1 MHIQDIHVRKWL
13 QERME
18 PRLNRPNLQLRQKM
32 RILMVLHYA
41 ELFEKFLQT
50 KYQGQKRF
58 SLEGAET
65 LIPVL
70 DAMVEKA
77 GELGAREIVI
87 GMAHRG
93 RLNVLTNILRKPYL
107 DVFGEFE
114 DVYAPE
120 TIDGD
125 GDVKYH
131 LGFSS
136 DYETAKGHSIHLS
149 LSPNPSHLEA
159 VNPVVEGRTRAKQQL
174 FNDTERV
181 HGIPLL
187 IHGDAAIAG
196 QGLVAETLNLSNLA
210 GYKTGGTLHVVI
222 NNQIGFTTAPSDL
235 RSTTY
240 CTDVAKMIQAP
251 IFHVNAEDPEAAVYL
266 AELAV
271 EFRQT
276 FKRDV
281 FIDLNCYRRYGHNE
295 TDNPSF
301 TQPLLYAKIK
311 TRPTVVKIYEDQ
323 LQQQGDLKPEE
334 TAAIEERFQHKL
346 RKAQDEVRDAPLK
359 KRGMPGF
366 TGRWSGL
373 RPRANAPA

>member
-1 MHIQDIHVRKWL
+1 MTPTFATRWNMGAIEDAYQRWRQDPAAVDEQWRAFFEGFELAGRSPATVDASAQLAIYRLVDAYRDLGHLLAHQDPLTDCRLAHPLLELSEFGLTSADLDRQFDAIPFLGLSHGPLRELIAALRETYCRTIGVEYMHIQDLRVRQWL

-18 PRLNRPNLQLRQKM
+18 PRLNRPNLPLRQKM

-70 DAMVEKA
+70 DAMVEKSA
-77 GELGAREIVI
+77 ELGAREIVI

-93 RLNVLTNILRKPYL
+93 RLNVLTNILRKPYG

-136 DYETAKGHSIHLS
+136 DYETAKGHTIHLS

-159 VNPVVEGRTRAKQQL
+159 VDPVVEGRT
-174 FNDTERV
+174 
-181 HGIPLL
+181 
-187 IHGDAAIAG
+187 
-196 QGLVAETLNLSNLA
+196 
-210 GYKTGGTLHVVI
+210 
-222 NNQIGFTTAPSDL
+222 
-235 RSTTY
+235 
-240 CTDVAKMIQAP
+240 
-251 IFHVNAEDPEAAVYL
+251 
-266 AELAV
+266 
-271 EFRQT
+271 
-276 FKRDV
+276 
-281 FIDLNCYRRYGHNE
+281 
-295 TDNPSF
+295 
-301 TQPLLYAKIK
+301 
-311 TRPTVVKIYEDQ
+311 
-323 LQQQGDLKPEE
+323 
-334 TAAIEERFQHKL
+334 
-346 RKAQDEVRDAPLK
+346 
-359 KRGMPGF
+359 
-366 TGRWSGL
+366 
-373 RPRANAPA
+373 